1 MNFVLP
7 DEQQR
12 IPISTLFEEF
22 LWFYVSQLF
31 EGVTCRRKKTLTWAL
46 FYRNRLSILRTLQI
60 WILKSFKNFLKILK
74 FFFASRY

>member
-1 MNFVLP
+1 MSTVLIQCIGCSLICAKGGVMNFVLP

-31 EGVTCRRKKTLTWAL
+31 EGVTCRRKKTLT
-46 FYRNRLSILRTLQI
+46 
-60 WILKSFKNFLKILK
+60 
-74 FFFASRY
+74 

>member
-1 MNFVLP
+1 MSTVLIQCIGCSLICAKGGVMNFVLP

-31 EGVTCRRKKTLTWAL
+31 EGVTCRRKKRLHEL
-46 FYRNRLSILRTLQI
+46 FLS
-60 WILKSFKNFLKILK
+60 
-74 FFFASRY
+74 